1 MRSNGSQEARS
12 ENDGKAGGDFG
23 GGGEQVGMA
32 NVFPA
37 LALGA
42 S

>member
-1 MRSNGSQEARS
+1 VKPDGRAERS
-12 ENDGKAGGDFG
+12 EVAG
-23 GGGEQVGMA
+23 
-32 NVFPA
+32 VFPA